1 VPMSHPDPDTAP
13 MARIPADVDRE
24 DRLLGPFTARQTAM
38 LAAAAVVLYVLY
50 EATRRLPPLVF
61 PVLAVPLAACALV
74 LAVGRRDGVSLDR
87 FALAAWR
94 QSRSPRRLAAMGDLP
109 PSMAG
114 PGTHRAGGPAPLRL
128 PVRAITEMSGAGVLD
143 LGRDGVAALAACS
156 TVNFALRSGAEQQ
169 ALTGAAGRWLNSLTG
184 PVQVVIRAG
193 RVDLSAAIGVID
205 RNEPYLPHPAV
216 RSAAVDHATFLAD
229 LERGRGL
236 LARQV
241 ILAAR
246 EPAHVVGR
254 SRRAVTASGEGA
266 AAQAAG
272 RAVRRLHEAAGA
284 LAGAGVTV
292 QILDAAQATAVLA
305 AACDPQATRL
315 GGRLAPP
322 GQAVTATA
330 LPGSPPGPLEEWPGS
345 DERGWG

>member
-1 VPMSHPDPDTAP
+1 VPMSHLDPDTAP
-13 MARIPADVDRE
+13 VARIPADVDRE

-74 LAVGRRDGVSLDR
+74 LAVGRRDGLPLDR
-87 FALAAWR
+87 LALAAWR
-94 QSRSPRRLAAMGDLP
+94 QSRSPRRLAAMGGP
-109 PSMAG
+109 VAAAAG
-114 PGTHRAGGPAPLRL
+114 PGARRAGGPAPLRL
-128 PVRAITEMSGAGVLD
+128 PVRAITETGGAGILD
-143 LGRDGVAALAACS
+143 LGRDGTAALAACS

-184 PVQVVIRAG
+184 PVQIVIRAG
-193 RVDLSAAIGVID
+193 RVDLSAAIGVIA

-216 RSAAVDHATFLAD
+216 RAAAADHAAFLAG
-229 LERGRGL
+229 LERGPGL

-241 ILAAR
+241 ILVAR
-246 EPAHVVGR
+246 EPALVTSR
-254 SRRAVTASGEGA
+254 PRRAAPAAGA
-266 AAQAAG
+266 ASQAAG

-292 QILDAAQATAVLA
+292 QVLDAARATAVLA

-315 GGRLAPP
+315 AARLAPP
-322 GQAVTATA
+322 GQAVTAA
-330 LPGSPPGPLEEWPGS
+330 LPGGPPDYPDPGPAWPG
-345 DERGWG
+345 DDAREW

>member
-1 VPMSHPDPDTAP
+1 MSHPDPDTTP

-61 PVLAVPLAACALV
+61 PVLAVPLAACTLV

-94 QSRSPRRLAAMGDLP
+94 QSRSPRRLAAGGMP
-109 PSMAG
+109 TTAAR
-114 PGTHRAGGPAPLRL
+114 PGTRRAGGPAPLRL
-128 PVRAITEMSGAGVLD
+128 PVQAITEAGGTGILD
-143 LGRDGVAALAACS
+143 LGRDGMTALAACS

-184 PVQVVIRAG
+184 PVQIVIRAG
-193 RVDLSAAIGVID
+193 RIDLSAAIGVIS

-216 RSAAVDHATFLAD
+216 RAAAADHAAFLSD
-229 LERGRGL
+229 LEHGRGL

-246 EPAHVVGR
+246 EPPPAVAR
-254 SRRAVTASGEGA
+254 SRRAAPPA
-266 AAQAAG
+266 AMAVAAPAAG
-272 RAVRRLHEAAGA
+272 RAVRRLHEAASA

-292 QILDAAQATAVLA
+292 QALDAAQATAVLA
-305 AACDPQATRL
+305 AACDPQAIRL
-315 GGRLAPP
+315 AARLAPP
-322 GQAVTATA
+322 GRAVTAVT
-330 LPGSPPGPLEEWPGS
+330 PPDSPPGPPLAWPGT
-345 DERGWG
+345 DEWEWQ

>member
-1 VPMSHPDPDTAP
+1 MSHPDPDTTP

-38 LAAAAVVLYVLY
+38 LAGAAVVLYVLY
-50 EATRRLPPLVF
+50 EATRHLPPLVF
-61 PVLAVPLAACALV
+61 PVLAVPLAAGALV

-94 QSRSPRRLAAMGDLP
+94 QSRSPRRLAAGGIPAAAAPL
-109 PSMAG
+109 
-114 PGTHRAGGPAPLRL
+114 GTRRAGGPAPLRL
-128 PVRAITEMSGAGVLD
+128 PVQVIAEAGGTGILD
-143 LGRDGVAALAACS
+143 LGRDGMTALAACS

-184 PVQVVIRAG
+184 PVQIVIRAG
-193 RVDLSAAIGVID
+193 RIDLSAAIGAIS

-216 RSAAVDHATFLAD
+216 RAAAADHAAFLSD
-229 LERGRGL
+229 LEHGRGL

-246 EPAHVVGR
+246 EPAPAVPR
-254 SRRAVTASGEGA
+254 SRRSAPPAAVA
-266 AAQAAG
+266 APAAG
-272 RAVRRLHEAAGA
+272 RAVRRLHEAADA

-292 QILDAAQATAVLA
+292 QALDAAQATAVLA

-315 GGRLAPP
+315 AARLAPP
-322 GQAVTATA
+322 GRAVTAATP
-330 LPGSPPGPLEEWPGS
+330 PGSPPGPSQAWPGTG
-345 DERGWG
+345 EWEWQ